1 MLNPKLSYVLWNEYK
16 FGVSGGRPAKSFSR
30 NEQGIDRFPLYRRN
44 VFWGLVVEMI
54 MRGRSANESIDK
66 I

>member
-1 MLNPKLSYVLWNEYK
+1 MCRNPKLLCVLWDEYE

-30 NEQGIDRFPLYRRN
+30 NEQGIDRFTFYRRKN

-54 MRGRSANESIDK
+54 
-66 I
+66 